1 MLGLILNETEIVNNI
16 LEGKEKL
23 PSNSGKI
30 IRIII
35 KNMIL
40 KNKNNEEIENIVIN
54 ILEHTY
60 GNNFN
65 KAYWKKIIASMIKD
79 LKSKNIKMIDID
91 NIKIYKEE
99 LETIKSLEDL
109 KTEKI
114 AFVLLVYA
122 KINNI
127 VNKFSDGKINIPIT
141 NILKESLLRCGNESK
156 MLMSNLYKLK
166 YIKQSNTC
174 DNTSLKINYLNE
186 QGELAFIID
195 DLRDYQPITWYLEY
209 RQGIKYK
216 KCEKCGK
223 RFEVKSNK
231 NTSQKKCF
239 TSQKKYE
246 KENKR
251 EINKKYYDKNKN

>member
-40 KNKNNEEIENIVIN
+40 KNKNNEEIENIIIN

-65 KAYWKKIIASMIKD
+65 RTYWKKIITSMIKD

-99 LETIKSLEDL
+99 LEIIKSLEDL

-114 AFVLLVYA
+114 AFILLVYA

-127 VNKFSDGKINIPIT
+127 VNKFSDGKINIPIK

-166 YIKQSNTC
+166 YIKQS
-174 DNTSLKINYLNE
+174 IH
-186 QGELAFIID
+186 
-195 DLRDYQPITWYLEY
+195 
-209 RQGIKYK
+209 
-216 KCEKCGK
+216 
-223 RFEVKSNK
+223 
-231 NTSQKKCF
+231 
-239 TSQKKYE
+239 
-246 KENKR
+246 
-251 EINKKYYDKNKN
+251 

>member
-65 KAYWKKIIASMIKD
+65 RAYWKKIIVSMIKD

-99 LETIKSLEDL
+99 LEIIKSLEDL

-114 AFVLLVYA
+114 AFILLVYA

-127 VNKFSDGKINIPIT
+127 VNK
-141 NILKESLLRCGNESK
+141 
-156 MLMSNLYKLK
+156 Y
-166 YIKQSNTC
+166 
-174 DNTSLKINYLNE
+174 
-186 QGELAFIID
+186 
-195 DLRDYQPITWYLEY
+195 
-209 RQGIKYK
+209 
-216 KCEKCGK
+216 
-223 RFEVKSNK
+223 
-231 NTSQKKCF
+231 
-239 TSQKKYE
+239 
-246 KENKR
+246 
-251 EINKKYYDKNKN
+251 

>member
-65 KAYWKKIIASMIKD
+65 RAYWKKIIASMIKD

-99 LETIKSLEDL
+99 LEIIKSLEDL

-114 AFVLLVYA
+114 AFILLVYA

-186 QGELAFIID
+186 QGEIEFTID

-209 RQGIKYK
+209 RLGLKYK
-216 KCEKCGK
+216 KCIICVK
-223 RFEVKSNK
+223 RFAGKSNNK
-231 NTSQKKCF
+231 GRCNECQK
-239 TSQKKYE
+239 E
-246 KENKR
+246 ENKK
-251 EINKKYYDKNKN
+251 NKLKYYKKINH

>member
-35 KNMIL
+35 KDMIL
-40 KNKNNEEIENIVIN
+40 KNKNNEEIENIIIN

-65 KAYWKKIIASMIKD
+65 RAYWKKIIASMVKD
-79 LKSKNIKMIDID
+79 LKSKNIKMINID

-99 LETIKSLEDL
+99 LEIIKSLEDL

-114 AFVLLVYA
+114 AFTLLVYA

-156 MLMSNLYKLK
+156 ILMSILYKLK

-209 RQGIKYK
+209 RLGLKYK

-223 RFEVKSNK
+223 RFEVKSNNKVKCNECQKDETK
-231 NTSQKKCF
+231 NKTKERV
-239 TSQKKYE
+239 KKY
-246 KENKR
+246 R
-251 EINKKYYDKNKN
+251 KNNNVTI

>member
-65 KAYWKKIIASMIKD
+65 RAYWKKIIASMIKD

-99 LETIKSLEDL
+99 LEIIKSLEDL

-114 AFVLLVYA
+114 AFILLVYA

-174 DNTSLKINYLNE
+174 DNTSLKINYLHE

-209 RQGIKYK
+209 RLGLKYK
-216 KCEKCGK
+216 KCKRCGK
-223 RFEVKSNK
+223 RFEVKSNNK
-231 NTSQKKCF
+231 GRCNECQK
-239 TSQKKYE
+239 E
-246 KENKR
+246 ENKK
-251 EINKKYYDKNKN
+251 NKLKYYKKIKSLEK

>member
-40 KNKNNEEIENIVIN
+40 KNKNNEEIENIIIN

-65 KAYWKKIIASMIKD
+65 RAYWKKIIASMIKD

-99 LETIKSLEDL
+99 LEIIKSLEDL

-114 AFVLLVYA
+114 AFILLVYA

-127 VNKFSDGKINIPIT
+127 VNKFCSIC
-141 NILKESLLRCGNESK
+141 LC
-156 MLMSNLYKLK
+156 LYKWLNHACLSLFL
-166 YIKQSNTC
+166 YIFA
-174 DNTSLKINYLNE
+174 TSLNNDKNMYYFLIL
-186 QGELAFIID
+186 
-195 DLRDYQPITWYLEY
+195 
-209 RQGIKYK
+209 IKYK
-216 KCEKCGK
+216 
-223 RFEVKSNK
+223 
-231 NTSQKKCF
+231 
-239 TSQKKYE
+239 
-246 KENKR
+246 
-251 EINKKYYDKNKN
+251 

>member
-65 KAYWKKIIASMIKD
+65 RAYWKKIIASMIKD

-99 LETIKSLEDL
+99 LEIIKSLEDL

-114 AFVLLVYA
+114 AFILLVYA

-156 MLMSNLYKLK
+156 MLMSILYKLK

-174 DNTSLKINYLNE
+174 DNTSLKINYLHE

-209 RQGIKYK
+209 RLGLKYK
-216 KCEKCGK
+216 KCKRCGK
-223 RFEVKSNK
+223 RFEVKSNNK
-231 NTSQKKCF
+231 GRCNECQK
-239 TSQKKYE
+239 E
-246 KENKR
+246 ENKK
-251 EINKKYYDKNKN
+251 NKLKYYKKIKSLEK